1 MYANDEEDSE
11 HVEEAND
18 SEEDVQAW
26 CLLEESE
33 DDEQW
38 QEVVSKREKQKMKTA
53 NQASLLSV
61 ESSHNSKTKEI
72 IEVKHRW
79 VNVGVTLDSRA
90 AGHVMPDTVF
100 PRVKLERKTSP
111 KKFVAANGEQ
121 IRDVGEKKIPFNT
134 NEGIEKC
141 ITLRSKSVVKPR
153 ISMHKVVRAGNVR
166 CRAG

>member
-1 MYANDEEDSE
+1 MSSGRRWSAN
-11 HVEEAND
+11 V
-18 SEEDVQAW
+18 
-26 CLLEESE
+26 
-33 DDEQW
+33 
-38 QEVVSKREKQKMKTA
+38 KKQKMKTA

-61 ESSHNSKTKEI
+61 GSSHNSKTKEI

-79 VNVGVTLDSRA
+79 VNVRVTMDS

-121 IRDVGEKKIPFNT
+121 IRDLGEKKIPFKT
-134 NEGIEKC
+134 NEGIQKC
-141 ITLRSKSVVKPR
+141 ITLRSASVVKPL
-153 ISMHKVVRAGNVR
+153 ISMHKVVRAENVR